1 MIAAMII
8 CDKGSITI
16 GGALDSVIRY
26 LYLILILSIITKK

>member
-26 LYLILILSIITKK
+26 LYTWYWFCQLSL